1 MYTQYILPHSI
12 KDIFLLHSRINTEFL
27 KYHLVNHGLARYRTL
42 KSHSGA
48 SPPAALGLGIVRA
61 AVDHVVFV
69 GVELLLI
76 THSNYH
82 RVRIN

>member
-1 MYTQYILPHSI
+1 MYTQYILRHFI
-12 KDIFLLHSRINTEFL
+12 KDIFLLHSRIITEFL
-27 KYHLVNHGLARYRTL
+27 KYHLVNDGLARCRT
-42 KSHSGA
+42 
-48 SPPAALGLGIVRA
+48 R
-61 AVDHVVFV
+61 VDHVVVV